1 MRRHVLPTALKDKRH
16 KAECLRQGDI
26 LSPYPGSH
34 LWASV
39 SQSQT
44 PHGHVLKP
52 LQVSINTQTLILAM
66 GLGPTSGKSCGAECA
81 PCVLGAGDRHSHGA
95 DLLEKAVTPLGSDPC
110 STIYH
115 LHNFGKSPKLLMSQ
129 FPNLDNKDKSLFPMN

>member
-52 LQVSINTQTLILAM
+52 LQVSINTQTLILAV
-66 GLGPTSGKSCGAECA
+66 GLGPTSGKSCGADVPPVCW
-81 PCVLGAGDRHSHGA
+81 VQVIDTVMGQT
-95 DLLEKAVTPLGSDPC
+95 LLEKAVTPLGSDPC

-129 FPNLDNKDKSLFPMN
+129 FPNLDNKYKSIFPMN